1 MTKRLHKVTML
12 SDIEIEQRERVLAE
26 QKQAEL
32 RTSITFCLGEPKAKA
47 FLKYLL
53 QSMQALEPIPS
64 GLSHD
69 SLVEASSL
77 HRIGNLLLK
86 DLMQVSPELT
96 GQLLIHIEKDNQ
108 NEREFTRQQ

>member
-1 MTKRLHKVTML
+1 MTKLLHKVTML
-12 SDIEIEQRERVLAE
+12 SDIEIKIREEKLAE
-26 QKQAEL
+26 QRQSEL
-32 RTSITFCLGEPKAKA
+32 RSSILFCLGEPKAKA

-53 QSMQALEPIPS
+53 QSMQALEPIPA

-96 GQLLIHIEKDNQ
+96 GQLLVNIEKDNQ
-108 NEREFTRQQ
+108 NEREFTRN